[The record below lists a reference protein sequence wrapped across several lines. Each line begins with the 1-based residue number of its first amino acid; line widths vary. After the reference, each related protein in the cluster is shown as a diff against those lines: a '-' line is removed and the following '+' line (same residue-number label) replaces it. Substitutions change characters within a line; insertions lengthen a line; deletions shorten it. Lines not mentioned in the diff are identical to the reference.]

1 MNTEH
6 DNGTQA
12 RTEQGRETY
21 ATPRLAVHGPVAEL
35 TQGQGGPFAD
45 PGAGSGLG

>member
-6 DNGTQA
+6 DNGP
-12 RTEQGRETY
+12 RSGSEQSRETY

-35 TQGQGGPFAD
+35 TRGQGGPFAD